1 MSKRTYR
8 KPAVAELARI
18 EAKRLELKISH
29 EDLYLAAGITR
40 ATYYA
45 MRSDQVAFPRN
56 LQALR
61 YGLRTVEQRLRNADR
76 ILEGEA

>member
-8 KPAVAELARI
+8 KPASPELSRIDAKRI
-18 EAKRLELKISH
+18 ELGISH
-29 EDLYLAAGITR
+29 EELYLAAGIAR

-45 MRSDQVAFPRN
+45 MRTDGLAFPRN

-61 YGLRTVEQRLRNADR
+61 YGLRTVEQRQRNADR
-76 ILEGEA
+76 ILEVQA